1 MLGHDAAEAT
11 LAAALGH
18 GRLHHAWLFTG
29 PPGIGKA
36 TLAYRFARRLLAGG
50 EEGLEVA
57 PEHPVARRIAAG
69 THADLMTVEREWD
82 DKKKRLRTEIV
93 VERARQVPDFLHLT
107 PAEGGWRVVVIDGA
121 ETLNTESANAVLKVL
136 EEPPPRAALILT
148 CAAPGRLLPTIRS
161 RCRRLKLAPLAQAQ
175 VEDVLARYLPDMSGE
190 ERARLASMSEGSPGQ
205 ALALAGGGGVA
216 IADLVSRVLDDLP
229 GLDAGR
235 AHEVADVAARDEA
248 VFATFM
254 DLLTRTLSAA
264 VRDAGRGRADPD
276 QTRLLAARPLAAWV
290 DVWQGLCELRDACEG
305 LYLDRRQTI
314 VTGLGLLAG
323 TSSR

>member
-1 MLGHDAAEAT
+1 
-11 LAAALGH
+11 
-18 GRLHHAWLFTG
+18 
-29 PPGIGKA
+29 
-36 TLAYRFARRLLAGG
+36 
-50 EEGLEVA
+50 
-57 PEHPVARRIAAG
+57 
-69 THADLMTVEREWD
+69 MTVERDWD
-82 DKKKRLRTEIV
+82 DKKKRLRSEIV
-93 VERARQVPDFLHLT
+93 VDRARAVPDFLHLT

-121 ETLNTESANAVLKVL
+121 EALNTESANAVLKVL
-136 EEPPPRAALILT
+136 EEPPPRAVLILA
-148 CAAPGRLLPTIRS
+148 CSAPGRLLPTIRS
-161 RCRRLKLAPLAQAQ
+161 RCRRLKLSPLDETAMTAL
-175 VEDVLARYLPDMSGE
+175 LARYLPDTPE
-190 ERARLASMSEGSPGQ
+190 DQRARLASIAEGSPGR

-248 VFATFM
+248 AFGVFM
-254 DLLTRTLSAA
+254 DLLTRTLAAA

-290 DVWQGLCELRDACEG
+290 DVWQGLCELRSACEG